1 MVLTTPINQ
10 QKSALKTVLM
20 NICYDKVTTTL
31 QEFVLSNKRIAI
43 LGAGPSGLA
52 QLRAF
57 EAARLAGV
65 KDLPEIICYE
75 KQNAIG
81 GMWNYSW
88 RTGLDRNGEPVHG
101 SMYRYL
107 WSNGPKECLEFADY
121 SFDEHF
127 GEAIP
132 SYPPRE
138 VLKDYIMGR
147 IDKQDIQKY
156 IRFECP
162 VRWVSFDDDTQ
173 KFTVTVMNH
182 KTDEQEVEEF
192 DYVVVATGHFST
204 PNMPYFQGLEEFPG
218 RILHAHDFRDAL
230 EFKDED
236 ILLIGSSYSAEDIGT
251 QCYKYGTKSVTISY
265 RSQAL
270 GYKWPDGIKEVPL
283 VTHFEDDVAHFADG
297 SSQKFD
303 AIIMCTGY
311 LFHFPFMPDE
321 LRLQTH
327 NCLYPANL
335 YKGVFWQPNPKL
347 IYLGMQDQYFTFN
360 MFDAQAWYAR
370 DVIMGDI
377 ELPELAIREADEQYW
392 LSTYAKCVTVSD
404 SIDFQASYIRDLTN
418 GTDYPEF
425 AVEKQ
430 GEILKEWQKD
440 KAEDIMTFREKAY
453 RSTLTGTL
461 SPKLPEPWLDILD
474 DSLEHFLNLTFVK
487 PKKRK
492 KVA

>member
-1 MVLTTPINQ
+1 MVQ
-10 QKSALKTVLM
+10 
-20 NICYDKVTTTL
+20 
-31 QEFVLSNKRIAI
+31 
-43 LGAGPSGLA
+43 
-52 QLRAF
+52 
-57 EAARLAGV
+57 
-65 KDLPEIICYE
+65 
-75 KQNAIG
+75 
-81 GMWNYSW
+81 
-88 RTGLDRNGEPVHG
+88 
-101 SMYRYL
+101 

-162 VRWVSFDDDTQ
+162 VRWVSFDDETQ

-182 KTDEQEVEEF
+182 KTNEQEVEEF

-204 PNMPYFQGLEEFPG
+204 PNMPYFEGLEAFPG

-265 RSQAL
+265 RTQAL
-270 GYKWPDGIKEVPL
+270 GYDWPEGIKEVPL
-283 VTHFEDDVAHFADG
+283 VTHFEEDVAHFADG

-335 YKGVFWQPNPKL
+335 HKGIFWQPNPKL

-370 DVIMGDI
+370 DVMMGDI
-377 ELPELAIREADEQYW
+377 ELPELVHCQADEKKW
-392 LSTYAKCVTVSD
+392 LATYAKCVTVSD
-404 SIDFQASYIRDLTN
+404 SIDFQAAYIRDLTN
-418 GTDYPEF
+418 ATDYPEF

-440 KAEDIMTFREKAY
+440 KADNIMTFREKAY

-461 SPKLPEPWLDILD
+461 SPELPEPWLDVLD

-492 KVA
+492 KVS